1 MSKRINMW
9 LPDGS
14 NKVEIFEN
22 DKARFLSN
30 GWIDTDPALQK
41 TITEEVVEDGDV
53 YRKRRNR
60 KSRISGS
67 GGDPFLLD
75 RRDDGHS

>member
-14 NKVEIFEN
+14 NKVEIFED
-22 DKARFLSN
+22 DKARFLRN

-60 KSRISGS
+60 KSGISGS
-67 GGDPFLLD
+67 GGDSQLLD
-75 RRDDGHS
+75 R